1 MTFWPFRCRHPRAWF
16 PRRRPDGRDWQ
27 YCPDCFRWFLSAM
40 QLDYPRPPVG
50 RPGNVTIEKTGLERM
65 GRLHG

>member
-1 MTFWPFRCRHPRAWF
+1 MNFWPFRCRHAHLQF
-16 PRRRPDGRDWQ
+16 PRRQPDGRDWQ
-27 YCPDCFRWFLSAM
+27 YCPDCHKRILSTT
-40 QLDYPRPPVG
+40 QFQVPTPVR